1 MLSHVAGASGLPTQ
15 EEQLVAEIEK
25 LGVRYLS
32 RQTSYQAGQVR
43 PPQRL
48 LADLLRQPSS
58 RVRTAV
64 IAVLLAHP
72 EYAQVVPQ
80 VLPYLPLSDQI
91 TFKLFY
97 TAAAALQRQH
107 AERLKNFLG
116 RRWKWLPDLFSG
128 ELGLA
133 PDIPPED
140 VLRELGMIHQRKTG
154 ITVNWTGTY
163 QNVAYHL
170 LRRWE
175 LERQWNP

>member
-1 MLSHVAGASGLPTQ
+1 MLSHVAGVPTQ

-25 LGVRYLS
+25 LGIRYLS
-32 RQTSYQAGQVR
+32 RQTSYEAKQVR

-80 VLPYLPLSDQI
+80 TLKHLPLSDQT

-97 TAAAALQRQH
+97 TAAVALQRQH
-107 AERLKNFLG
+107 AERLKAFLAQQ
-116 RRWKWLPDLFSG
+116 WQWLPDLFSA
-128 ELGLA
+128 ELGLI
-133 PDIPPED
+133 PDVSPKD
-140 VLRELGMIHQRKTG
+140 LLSELGSIHQRRTG
-154 ITVNWTGTY
+154 VMVNWTGTY
-163 QNVAYHL
+163 QNVAHHL

>member
-1 MLSHVAGASGLPTQ
+1 MLGVFKLPTQ

-25 LGVRYLS
+25 LGIHYLS
-32 RQTSYQAGQVR
+32 RQTDYQARQVR
-43 PPQRL
+43 APQQL

-80 VLPYLPLSDQI
+80 VLNQLPLADHT

-97 TAAAALQRQH
+97 TAAVALQLQH
-107 AERLKNFLG
+107 AERLESFLG
-116 RRWKWLPDLFSG
+116 QRWQWLPDLFSQ
-128 ELGLA
+128 ELGLVLDVPA
-133 PDIPPED
+133 ED
-140 VLRELGMIHQRKTG
+140 ALRELGTVHQRKTG
-154 ITVNWTGTY
+154 VMVNWVGTY
-163 QNVAYHL
+163 QSVAHHL

-175 LERQWNP
+175 LEQQWNP